1 MGQPGSQIFNFRR
14 IFWLFP
20 PVSQIICPKP
30 CFRVLAVTFIKKRFK
45 NRSKFSPNRPRIQF
59 RLRIARYF
67 YSFSIVSRHPCHE
80 LAFLRTS
87 LGSGEKACWNTNS
100 DLPSCF
106 MFHVSECSPHL
117 QFLDNAPEV
126 RPSFY
131 LYPGHFAL
139 SPMCRPIDFRLHKSL
154 RFVVNFFQDGTHP
167 VVYKWLSHNILPKY
181 DSLIQG
187 NRVSIR
193 RWLSCHYAPHIVQ

>member
-1 MGQPGSQIFNFRR
+1 MNLPFYGLLWAQ
-14 IFWLFP
+14 
-20 PVSQIICPKP
+20 V
-30 CFRVLAVTFIKKRFK
+30 KKHVGI
-45 NRSKFSPNRPRIQF
+45 PIQTC
-59 RLRIARYF
+59 
-67 YSFSIVSRHPCHE
+67 RHV
-80 LAFLRTS
+80 
-87 LGSGEKACWNTNS
+87 
-100 DLPSCF
+100 SCF

-193 RWLSCHYAPHIVQ
+193 R